1 MSLSYNK
8 VQEVLVLQG
17 LATAAHEELRQQEVM
32 LKALLERDVAL
43 REELALSL
51 GDADRGEVGGL
62 VVTRLSIDSVTIE
75 QMSEYRSGDGD

>member
-17 LATAAHEELRQQEVM
+17 LATAAHEELRRQEVM

-62 VVTRLSIDSVTIE
+62 VVTRLSIGSVTIE
-75 QMSEYRSGDGD
+75 QIVEGKDE